1 MNTKKLDNHSLA
13 GKPVQSSP
21 FAEEMNAKIAA
32 GANQKESV
40 DKVYKRSENGNQ
52 SGKEPALTYK
62 DIIVMP
68 YNIRVHQIEIT
79 QQMNEH
85 ATLHLTGLIPS
96 ELEDIYV
103 YTTDV
108 ETAIEVLQI
117 VSDGQAIPIF
127 NGLALDVQVKSV
139 MNNYYLEVKA
149 VSHTYVLDVKK
160 KNQTYQ
166 NASMPYSELIDVCI
180 ADQKGADFID
190 CVTDGA
196 KIGNFTMQ
204 YLETDWEF
212 LKRMASRFHTGLV
225 PETVYPSSKFYF
237 GVPYQADGTKEME
250 AINYRIKKSIGN
262 FLVSSENY
270 LEGITDSDYMYYE
283 VESIQPFK
291 IGNEVTFQSR
301 KLYVYKIFSTI
312 KDGLFKHI
320 YTLTPENGFSLRTSY
335 NQAIIGASIQGNVI
349 DIKGDKIRI
358 HVDFDEDQDKDTAY
372 WFPYSTIYASED
384 NTGWYVM
391 PELSDNVRIYFPS
404 NREDEGIALSSVTK
418 SPPQSGAMLA
428 ESNQASGGQSSAA
441 PAADSRQDPGRM
453 VDPDVK
459 TLRTKHGK
467 QILLAP
473 DRIVISGGG
482 LLITLMDDNGISII
496 SDKNINIKA
505 TEKVVINAKQIMIN
519 ADEKIEM
526 ICKENSIKMEDK
538 MEIKGTEVRAN

>member
-1 MNTKKLDNHSLA
+1 MDRMNTNKFANLSLA
-13 GKPVQSSP
+13 SNS
-21 FAEEMNAKIAA
+21 AKITA

-40 DKVYKRSENGNQ
+40 NKVYKRSENGNQ
-52 SGKEPALTYK
+52 SGKETALTYK

-85 ATLHLTGLIPS
+85 ATLHLAGLIPS
-96 ELEDIYV
+96 ELEDTYV

-117 VSDGQAIPIF
+117 DSNGQAIPIF

-139 MNNYYLEVKA
+139 MNTYYLEVKA
-149 VSHTYVLDVKK
+149 VSHTYLLDVKK

-166 NASMPYSELIDVCI
+166 NASMTYSELIDVCI
-180 ADQKGADFID
+180 ADQKGADFND

-196 KIGNFTMQ
+196 RLGTFTMQ

-225 PETVYPSSKFYF
+225 PETVYPAPKFYF
-237 GVPYQADGTKEME
+237 GVPYQAEVAKEID

-262 FLVSSENY
+262 YLVSSENY
-270 LEGITDSDYMYYE
+270 LQGITDSDYMYYE

-320 YTLTPENGFSLRTSY
+320 YTLTPENGFRVRTTY
-335 NQAIIGASIQGNVI
+335 NQAIIGASIQGKVI
-349 DIKGDKIRI
+349 DISGDKIRI
-358 HVDFDEDQDKDTAY
+358 HVDFDVNQDKNTAY

-404 NREDEGIALSSVTK
+404 NREDEGIAISSVAK
-418 SPPQSGAMLA
+418 APPQSGAMLA
-428 ESNQASGGQSSAA
+428 ESSQTSLGGGQSSAA
-441 PAADSRQDPGRM
+441 PSTDSRQDPGRM

-482 LLITLMDDNGISII
+482 LMITLMDDNGISII
-496 SDKNINIKA
+496 SDKNINLKA

-519 ADEKIEM
+519 AEEKIEM
-526 ICKENSIKMEDK
+526 TCKENSIKMEDK

>member
-1 MNTKKLDNHSLA
+1 MDRMDTKKLANHSLD
-13 GKPVQSSP
+13 GNS
-21 FAEEMNAKIAA
+21 AKITA

-40 DKVYKRSENGNQ
+40 DKVYKTSENGNQ
-52 SGKEPALTYK
+52 SGKETALTYK

-96 ELEDIYV
+96 ELEDSYV

-117 VSDGQAIPIF
+117 VGDGKAVPIF
-127 NGLALDVQVKSV
+127 NGLALDVQVKSI

-166 NASMPYSELIDVCI
+166 NASMTYNELIDACI
-180 ADQKGADFID
+180 ADQKDADFIN
-190 CVTDGA
+190 CVTEGA
-196 KIGNFTMQ
+196 KLGNFTMQ

-212 LKRMASRFHTGLV
+212 LKRMASRFNTGLV
-225 PETVYPSSKFYF
+225 PETVYPAPKFYF
-237 GVPYQADGTKEME
+237 GVPYQAEGAKEIDV
-250 AINYRIKKSIGN
+250 INYRVKKSIGN
-262 FLVSSENY
+262 YLISSENY
-270 LEGITDSDYMYYE
+270 LQGISDSDYMYYE
-283 VESIQPFK
+283 VESTQPFK

-320 YTLTPENGFSLRTSY
+320 YTLTPENGFSVRTTY
-335 NQAIIGASIQGNVI
+335 NQAIIGASIQGKVI
-349 DIKGDKIRI
+349 DISGDKIRI
-358 HVDFDEDQDKDTAY
+358 HVDFDANQDKNTAY

-404 NREDEGIALSSVTK
+404 NREDEGIAISSVAK

-428 ESNQASGGQSSAA
+428 ESNQASLGGGGQSSAA
-441 PAADSRQDPGRM
+441 PAMDSRQDPGRM

-482 LLITLMDDNGISII
+482 LMITLMDDNGISII
-496 SDKNINIKA
+496 SDKNINLKA

-519 ADEKIEM
+519 ANEKIEM
-526 ICKENSIKMEDK
+526 TCKENSIKMEDK